1 MKALERIRLGGR
13 GQGTLARFAD
23 SRNWV
28 FCHYVRGTE
37 HQESTGTPDLRKA
50 RRVAK
55 RRLDEVA
62 ADRQGLK
69 PYLAPKARQV
79 RVGALLDE
87 LKTDYRLRR
96 VKSWAS
102 VESHLKP
109 IRAHFGDWAAVEV
122 TAEAADRYIEGRQAA
137 GLADATI
144 NREVQLLGQAFR
156 LALARGKV
164 SAVPSMRQLPE
175 RNTRQGF
182 FERPEFEAVAAALPA
197 ELADVARFGHITG
210 WRKQEILTLCWTDVD
225 RDAGV
230 IRLRPEHSK
239 NGEGRVVPFAA
250 VPQLGRVMERR
261 WQARLLERDGT
272 VVVADLV
279 FHRQG
284 APLVDFRKRW
294 AAACRAASLVEPLL
308 DAAGQPVREADGTVR
323 VRPAKLFHDLRR
335 TAVRNM
341 VRAGV
346 DPAVAMRI
354 SGHRTRAIFDRYNI
368 VSERDLDAALRQT
381 ARYVEALPMTR
392 EATA

>member
-13 GQGTLARFAD
+13 GQGSLARFAD

-28 FCHYVRGTE
+28 FCHYVRGKE
-37 HQESTGTPDLRKA
+37 VQESTKTPDLKKA
-50 RRVAK
+50 KRVAK
-55 RRLDEVA
+55 GRLDEVA

-79 RVGALLDE
+79 RVDALLDD
-87 LKTDYRLRR
+87 LMASYRVRK

-102 VESHLKP
+102 VQSHLKA
-109 IRAHFGDWAAVEV
+109 IRAHFGDWCAIDV
-122 TAEAADRYIEGRQAA
+122 TAEAVDRYIEARQAA
-137 GLADATI
+137 GMADATI

-164 SAVPSMRQLPE
+164 SAVPPMRQLPE
-175 RNTRQGF
+175 RNVRSGF
-182 FERPEFEAVAAALPA
+182 FERPEFEAVAAALAA

-210 WRKQEILTLCWTDVD
+210 WRKQEILTLRWADVD

-250 VPQLGRVMERR
+250 VPQLGLLMERR

-272 VVVADLV
+272 IVVADLV

-284 APLVDFRKRW
+284 EPLVDFRKAW
-294 AAACRAASLVEPLL
+294 AAACCAAGLVEPVL
-308 DAAGQPVREADGTVR
+308 DEAGQPVRGADGQVR

-381 ARYVEALPMTR
+381 ARYVETLPTSR